1 MSEYGAGQISIL
13 KGLEAVKKRPGM
25 YVGDVTTVA
34 ATHHLLYEIF
44 DNSVDEALA
53 GYARDISVTLHADGS
68 ATVSDDGRGIP
79 VSVHPEAGVSAA
91 EVVLTTLH
99 AGGKFDNDA
108 YAFSGG
114 LHGVGS
120 ACTNALSEYLDL
132 EVRRDGKVWSARFEE
147 GETVSHVH
155 PEADMRAG
163 QATGTTIRFL
173 PSGKYLKDTVF
184 VRDAL
189 AERFREVAYL
199 NPGIRISLTDE
210 RTDPPTGEV
219 YDFPGGVADL
229 ARDAAG
235 DEDLVAPVITANG
248 SHDGVMVDSAFA
260 WRAGDH
266 PEDVKAYA
274 NNIPQGDGG
283 QHLTGFR
290 AAVAKSLSSYA
301 DRNKL
306 IKRSSTVSAD
316 DLREGLIG
324 VIHVKIRNPAFSSQT
339 KEKLISTEAR
349 VAAESVV
356 GGVLDRWLD
365 EHPAE
370 ARDIIGRAQAASE
383 AREAAKR
390 ARELSRTKRAGG
402 RVSVVS
408 LPDKLADCSSRNPE
422 ERELFLVEGDSA
434 GGSAKQG
441 RDRERQAILPLRGKI
456 LNVERAKTSQ
466 VLKNAEVSGIIQTLA
481 AGSGDKMDLSSLRY
495 HKLIIMTD
503 ADVDGSHIATLII
516 TLVFRHLRPLLEAGH
531 VYLAV
536 PPLYRIRR
544 KGEEDLFVTA
554 DYDLTHNFVS
564 RALASGK
571 VMINGEEAGDGLLAD
586 LEGLMEAEPRFGE
599 AIRGIGHQNLGEAV
613 LGALPSSQVSN
624 DKQAAAITRR
634 VLKVL
639 ALTDPDARWSLTHS
653 LDGGLSLTG
662 VREEDGVEG
671 RYEVPAAVLGGA
683 AVRAVVEAWCAT
695 DLSGASVEAGGPV
708 YGPVG
713 LIRSLREMGGRN
725 AAVAR
730 YKGLGEMNPE
740 ELWETTMNP
749 DTRSLMRVRIGD
761 AERAESVLTDLMADN
776 VSARRALIED
786 MFRSESGV
794 PDEDERGESG
804 DE

>member
-53 GYARDISVTLHADGS
+53 GHARNISVTLHADGS

-79 VSVHPEAGVSAA
+79 VAIHPEAGVSAA

-132 EVRRDGKVWSARFEE
+132 EVRREGKVWRARFEE
-147 GETVSHVH
+147 GETVSPVA
-155 PEADMRAG
+155 PDADLRRG
-163 QATGTTIRFL
+163 QPTGTTIRFL
-173 PSGKYLKDTVF
+173 PSGKYLHDTRF
-184 VRDAL
+184 VRKTL
-189 AERFREVAYL
+189 AGRFREVAYL
-199 NPGIRISLTDE
+199 NPGIRITFRDE
-210 RTDPPTGEV
+210 RPDAPIEET

-235 DEDLVAPVITANG
+235 GEELVAPVITASG
-248 SHDGVMVDSAFA
+248 THEGVMVDSAFA

-290 AAVAKSLSSYA
+290 SAVARSLSAYA
-301 DRNKL
+301 ERNRL
-306 IKRSSTVSAD
+306 IKRSSTVSAE

-349 VAAESVV
+349 VAAEAVV

-365 EHPAE
+365 EHPDE
-370 ARDIIGRAQAASE
+370 ARDIVGRAQAAAE

-390 ARELSRTKRAGG
+390 ARDLSRTKRAGG
-402 RVSVVS
+402 RVSVLS
-408 LPDKLADCSSRNPE
+408 LPEKLADCSSRNPE

-466 VLKNAEVSGIIQTLA
+466 VLKNAEVTGIIQTLA
-481 AGSGDKMDLSSLRY
+481 AGAGDKMDLSALRY
-495 HKLIIMTD
+495 HKLVIMTD
-503 ADVDGSHIATLII
+503 ADVDGSHIATLIM
-516 TLVFRHLRPLLEAGH
+516 TLLFRHLRPLLENGH

-544 KGEEDLFVTA
+544 KGEEDLFVTTDA
-554 DYDLTHNFVS
+554 DLTRNFVT
-564 RALASGK
+564 RALSSGA
-571 VMINGEEAGDGLLAD
+571 VLINGEEAGDGLLPD
-586 LEGLMEAEPRFGE
+586 LEKLIRAEPRFAEAVRAFGHQRFGE
-599 AIRGIGHQNLGEAV
+599 AA
-613 LGALPSSQVSN
+613 LGALPLTPNVSETQAKAVVRRIAKAL
-624 DKQAAAITRR
+624 KQ
-634 VLKVL
+634 
-639 ALTDPDARWSLTHS
+639 TDPDADWVIDHS
-653 LDGGLSLTG
+653 TDGGLSLSAR
-662 VREEDGVEG
+662 REEDGVEG
-671 RYEVPAAVLGGA
+671 RYEVPAAVIGGA
-683 AVRAVVEAWCAT
+683 AVRAVADSWAT
-695 DLSGASVEAGGPV
+695 AGLSGAEVEVGQPVHGPV
-708 YGPVG
+708 D
-713 LIRSLREMGGRN
+713 LLRALREAGGRN

-740 ELWETTMNP
+740 ELWDTTMNP
-749 DTRSLMRVRIGD
+749 DTRRLHRVRIED
-761 AERAESVLTDLMADN
+761 AQRAESVFSDLMADN
-776 VSARRALIED
+776 VAARRTLIEE
-786 MFRSESGV
+786 MFSA
-794 PDEDERGESG
+794 PA
-804 DE
+804 